1 MKKLLTLLFASLVA
15 FSLTAPTFA
24 DQTTKT
30 KLKTGNTYTKKT
42 LKTVETPPQS
52 KLKTGKSSTKKTL
65 KTLTDQVPPSRQG
78 SRL

>member
-30 KLKTGNTYTKKT
+30 KLKTG
-42 LKTVETPPQS
+42 
-52 KLKTGKSSTKKTL
+52 KSSTKKTL